1 MKKLIELLMVLLL
14 GVSLCACTTMSKE
27 DMISEATTLLRRD
40 VINDMEENFVNAKEK
55 YNGMVAIFNDVTV
68 NDISSKGF
76 SSDYIMTFDYGFTT
90 LGMDIRLSKDDIMKL
105 KEGDEVNVVGIIK
118 VNYDNHI
125 TLKDAHLI

>member
-1 MKKLIELLMVLLL
+1 MKKLIALLMVLVL

-27 DMISEATTLLRRD
+27 DMISEAKTLLRRD

-55 YNGMVAIFNDVTV
+55 YNGMVARFNDVTV
-68 NDISSKGF
+68 NDITSKGF
-76 SSDYIMTFDYGFTT
+76 SSDYIKTFDYGFTT
-90 LGMDIRLSKDDIMKL
+90 LGMDVKLSKDDIMKL
-105 KEGDEVNVVGIIK
+105 KEGQEVSVVGIIK

>member
-1 MKKLIELLMVLLL
+1 MKKLIALLMVLLL

-27 DMISEATTLLRRD
+27 DMISQATTLLRRD

-76 SSDYIMTFDYGFTT
+76 SSDYIKTFDYGFTT
-90 LGMDIRLSKDDIMKL
+90 LSMDIRLSKDDIMKL